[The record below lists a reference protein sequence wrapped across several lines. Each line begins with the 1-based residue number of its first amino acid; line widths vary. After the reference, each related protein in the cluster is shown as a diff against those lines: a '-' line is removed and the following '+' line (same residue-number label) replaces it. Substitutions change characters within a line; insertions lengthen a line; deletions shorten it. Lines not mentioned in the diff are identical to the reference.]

1 MSATEN
7 NRKHEGALIHDSENL
22 GDLEREVAAYV
33 ESQLVNDLNGV
44 TTEAMDESIATTTE
58 AMDESIATTTEAM
71 DESIATTTEAMDE
84 SIATT
89 TEAMDESI
97 ATTTEAM
104 DESIATTLFIQTST
118 SIDTTESYDNNKKCP
133 QYTFGFPNRRQ
144 IQDYVVV
151 NASIP
156 DMTEVTVCAWVS
168 PIYGQ
173 HVDGAVFSYATPGSD
188 NTLLI
193 EFEPEL
199 SVYLYS
205 KRLTLDEIG
214 NRNENHICVVVSTI
228 NNTVH
233 LYLNGSKH
241 SRKTLTH
248 EITKIKGQGTVVLG
262 QDQDEKLGG
271 FQAEDS
277 FLGVIKN
284 CMLWNRTLTSREIED
299 MQNDCNCPKDYI
311 LSATKNDHIVGNV
324 TSEFFDT
331 C

>member
-1 MSATEN
+1 MCTF
-7 NRKHEGALIHDSENL
+7 
-22 GDLEREVAAYV
+22 DLEREVAAYL

-44 TTEAMDESIATTTE
+44 TTEAMDESTATTTE
-58 AMDESIATTTEAM
+58 AMDESM
-71 DESIATTTEAMDE
+71 
-84 SIATT
+84 
-89 TEAMDESI
+89 
-97 ATTTEAM
+97 
-104 DESIATTLFIQTST
+104 ATTLLIQTST
-118 SIDTTESYDNNKKCP
+118 SIDTTESYYNKKCP

-214 NRNENHICVVVSTI
+214 NQNENHICVVVSTI

-311 LSATKNDHIVGNV
+311 LSATKNGHIVGNV